1 MITERLT
8 PTFLMKPFSYLAAI
22 SSLTFLGALQAQVR
36 ETPVT
41 LGLIEGGNPQGYVQ
55 NSNDQGILFATAPGG
70 AGQMVTYDKIR
81 GEGIEKLIRF
91 EERAEVLGGPRALF
105 SAGSYNEAAEAFG
118 KVARDYAIILGGPQN
133 FASEALFYQIES
145 LKRAGQ
151 YAAMAPLVN
160 SPAAATIKTKL
171 SPSYARASEFH
182 KLWAILGQ
190 GDFAGLKTALEI
202 YQEPQTGSA
211 KLLPAPGFK
220 KLPAS
225 ELAQIAF
232 LRGKV
237 FESEGAKDKALEDY
251 YRTFTLAYG
260 NDVLLSKLAMGAA
273 MLIQKEDPRIA
284 QENKAALLQMQSI
297 AYLYSRRFGKDS
309 MPAQFQAFAVRP
321 EVPKA
326 PEQKPTEEAKPAE
339 GGAPADGAKPAEGD
353 GKAKGAP
360 AAPAEAKPAEAK
372 SK

>member
-1 MITERLT
+1 MT
-8 PTFLMKPFSYLAAI
+8 PDRTHPKFIMKPFSILTAFI
-22 SSLTFLGALQAQVR
+22 SVIFAGASQAQVR

-41 LGLIEGGNPQGYVQ
+41 LGLVEGGNPQGYVQ

-70 AGQMVTYDKIR
+70 AGQLVTYDKIR
-81 GEGIEKLIRF
+81 GEGLDKLIRF
-91 EERAEVLGGPRALF
+91 EERAEVLGTPRALF
-105 SAGSYNEAAEAFG
+105 AAGNFNEAAEAFG

-171 SPSYARASEFH
+171 SPAYARASEFH

-190 GDFAGLKTALEI
+190 GDFAGLKSALEL

-211 KLLPAPGFK
+211 KLLPSPNFK
-220 KLPAS
+220 KLPPN

-237 FESEGAKDKALEDY
+237 FDSEGAKEKALEDY

-284 QENKAALLQMQSI
+284 QENKAALHQMQSI
-297 AYLYSRRFGKDS
+297 AYLYSRRFGKGG
-309 MPAQFQAFAVRP
+309 MPAEFQAFAVKP
-321 EVPKA
+321 EVPKTQ
-326 PEQKPTEEAKPAE
+326 EQKPAEEP
-339 GGAPADGAKPAEGD
+339 APADGAKPAEAAKPADGAKPAEGE
-353 GKAKGAP
+353 GKAKE
-360 AAPAEAKPAEAK
+360 APAEAKAK
-372 SK
+372 